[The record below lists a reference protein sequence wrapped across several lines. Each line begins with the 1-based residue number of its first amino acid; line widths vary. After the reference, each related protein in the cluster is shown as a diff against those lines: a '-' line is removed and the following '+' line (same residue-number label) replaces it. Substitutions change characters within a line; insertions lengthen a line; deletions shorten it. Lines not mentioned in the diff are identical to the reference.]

1 MYKKG
6 INKELLNFI
15 LFFYINGKLNNLSDK
30 YIYNESKNDNIGDVQ
45 VIGNNKYTEDIKYVP
60 KIDKKDGFDYVRKI
74 VNTGFSVDSLYSI
87 VEDVSKRDIFYNML
101 FKNKKKVKK
110 KIRKKSTNSDYE
122 EIMQKTINNIINQKE
137 PKYKK
142 IIMNNLY
149 IDELI
154 DKYLYYYDLYMDKR
168 NNISKNDY
176 KEIVKNVLN
185 IKNNFSRHNKIVSIY
200 KEMNKYKL
208 FSIKILY
215 KYYTFGNIPK
225 DKIVRFVYLL
235 NEKLLDKLEK
245 GELQLLNNN
254 DYNSD
259 NYDSEIE
266 KDYQTIIKNGSDQ
279 ESEWTDNE

>member
-1 MYKKG
+1 
-6 INKELLNFI
+6 
-15 LFFYINGKLNNLSDK
+15 
-30 YIYNESKNDNIGDVQ
+30 
-45 VIGNNKYTEDIKYVP
+45 
-60 KIDKKDGFDYVRKI
+60 
-74 VNTGFSVDSLYSI
+74 
-87 VEDVSKRDIFYNML
+87 
-101 FKNKKKVKK
+101 
-110 KIRKKSTNSDYE
+110 
-122 EIMQKTINNIINQKE
+122 
-137 PKYKK
+137 
-142 IIMNNLY
+142 
-149 IDELI
+149 
-154 DKYLYYYDLYMDKR
+154 
-168 NNISKNDY
+168 
-176 KEIVKNVLN
+176 
-185 IKNNFSRHNKIVSIY
+185 
-200 KEMNKYKL
+200 MNKYKL